1 MTRAPGGPAS
11 EGPQPKVSVIVP
23 VYDVAD
29 HVAACLQSLIAQTE
43 PAFEAL
49 VIDDGATDGSGA
61 IARAVVADDPR
72 FRVIRQENRGLSGAR
87 NAGLALARAPLV
99 AFLDGDDR
107 LHPAFLARM
116 TAAMQETGADWAACA
131 VRLCFPDG
139 QGQDHPAI
147 HGARLP
153 DDPSPRSLPLDDCM
167 AIVDHF
173 PSAWNKLYR
182 RDLIGD
188 LRFFEGTWFEDH
200 EWFWSLAA
208 RARHLAWVPEPLYLH
223 SRDRPGQIT
232 AADDE
237 RGFEQFAVLER
248 LRPLIRATG
257 RPQAGE
263 ALARL
268 SRRLIHERGL
278 ALRSPARRAR
288 FLAAGRAFL
297 AGKRVYDAAL
307 TAVEKPALAVA
318 VLDRGDAPALAET
331 LDALQRQTLPD
342 MTVTLIGPRTT
353 AAEAFARLPAEA
365 TLETLLASTESRH
378 LALLQAGDQPAPDA
392 FLHLVNGLD
401 LHGCGFAMAGF
412 DRIAPAGD
420 GAELMAGYHDGWCD
434 NRAAGADLHRTDFA
448 GAPRELDA
456 AQALRLHPSTA
467 ARVFSRDLLAGIG
480 PLSVPLAHPLVSAE
494 LTLRAG
500 LAAGTVFFTPLP
512 LAQAPASRP
521 GPSLAPAA
529 VTRWAKGLAMAEAAL
544 PKGWRAVLAARL
556 LQDEM
561 DAIPRPLSRAACL
574 LRAGLAMRLARL
586 GEGGKAVADPHIR
599 WPVRVALGVAR
610 APR

>member
-1 MTRAPGGPAS
+1 M
-11 EGPQPKVSVIVP
+11 IVP
-23 VYDVAD
+23 VYNVAG
-29 HVAACLQSLIAQTE
+29 HVAACLQSLTAQTE

-49 VIDDGATDGSGA
+49 VIDDGSTDGSGE
-61 IARAVVADDPR
+61 IARAVVAGDPR

-107 LHPAFLARM
+107 FDPAFLARM
-116 TAAMQETGADWAACA
+116 MAALQETGADWAACA
-131 VRLCFPDG
+131 VRFCFPDG
-139 QGQDHPAI
+139 RGQDHPAI

-153 DDPSPRSLPLDDCM
+153 EDPSPRSLPLDDCM
-167 AIVDHF
+167 GVVDHF

-188 LRFFEGTWFEDH
+188 LRFVEGTWFEDH

-208 RARHLAWVPEPLYLH
+208 RTRHLAWVPQPLYLH

-232 AADDE
+232 GADDE

-248 LRPLIRATG
+248 LKPLIQATG
-257 RPQAGE
+257 RPHPEA

-268 SRRLIHERGL
+268 ARRLIHERGL

-297 AGKRVYDAAL
+297 AGKPVDEAL
-307 TAVEKPALAVA
+307 PPNAEGPALAVA
-318 VLDRGDAPALAET
+318 VIDRGDALALADT
-331 LDALQRQTLPD
+331 LAALRGQNLPD
-342 MTVTLIGPRTT
+342 MTVTLIGAGKPVPTGV
-353 AAEAFARLPAEA
+353 ARLPAEA
-365 TLETLLASTESRH
+365 TLDTLLAATDSRH
-378 LALLQAGDQPAPDA
+378 LVLLQAGDQPGPDA
-392 FLHLVNGLD
+392 FLHMVNGLD
-401 LHGCGFAMAGF
+401 LHGSGFAMAGF
-412 DRIAPAGD
+412 DRIAPAGHVPA
-420 GAELMAGYHDGWCD
+420 GTAGYHDGWCD

-448 GAPRELDA
+448 GAPRGLDA
-456 AQALRLHPSTA
+456 AQALRLHLSTA
-467 ARVFSRDLLAGIG
+467 ARVFARDLLAGIG
-480 PLSVPLAHPLVSAE
+480 PLTVPLAHPLASAE

-500 LAAGTVFFTPLP
+500 LAAGAVFFTPVS
-512 LAQAPASRP
+512 LARVPTRRP
-521 GPSLAPAA
+521 GPPLAPAA
-529 VTRWAKGLAMAEAAL
+529 VTRWVKGLAIAGAATL

-561 DAIPRPLSRAACL
+561 DAIARPLPRAAYL
-574 LRAGLAMRLARL
+574 LRAGLAIRLARL
-586 GEGGKAVADPHIR
+586 GDGGRGVADPHIR
-599 WPVRVALGVAR
+599 WPVRAALGVAR